1 MRKKKWYKITSII
14 CLSLIL
20 LSIIVYFLQHAQ
32 LFLVLNGEPE
42 MNVPVYSPFEDPGAY
57 NRMNKKTVLGEGEVD
72 TSKLGEYKLEY
83 KAFLQKIERTVT
95 VVDDTAP
102 SVVLNAPSYIQVPV
116 GTDISADSAVA
127 HDNFDQNI
135 TAVIS
140 QGIPAGQA
148 GTFEVIYSA
157 TDSSGNVGEVRQTV
171 NVVDDDFHYENEIHN
186 NVSLA
191 QSRVDKIIAY
201 LNELYRSMVYLDAR
215 DMSGFYSED
224 GAQYAY
230 KMQKG
235 LEYLITTRNLSGN
248 SLYLDDC
255 SYDITIDR
263 TDYAG
268 TGLCVRVYEDSTVK
282 FHYLNGEESKQHNV
296 LSKFYFDY
304 NGDLTQ
310 VYREEGFY
318 LAFDKE
324 DMELGDN
331 YKDELDKLYMDYLEA
346 YMEQQDNRASDRSE
360 VNSGKAQGA
369 NLSASNPY
377 DRDAAAE
384 YADDYAMFR
393 NWRYPDYE
401 SNCMNFVSQVI
412 HAGGVP
418 IDHTGTYQWKNY
430 DLAEDHSD
438 SETGFTYEFI
448 RISYFNKYLENTADP
463 PKMVVE
469 RDLNLWLGEKG
480 DIVYVGMD
488 GYDYDDYPHVV
499 IIAAPV
505 YNEEG
510 ELIDFLIDGNTN
522 DQYHYPLSASCYIYR
537 RLAKVHGYN

>member
-1 MRKKKWYKITSII
+1 MRNKKWYKITSII

-20 LSIIVYFLQHAQ
+20 LSIIVYALQHAQ
-32 LFLVLNGEPE
+32 LFLVLNGEAE
-42 MNVPVYSPFEDPGAY
+42 MTVPVYSPFEDPGAY

-127 HDNFDQNI
+127 YDNFDQNI

-215 DMSGFYSED
+215 DMSGFYSKD

-346 YMEQQDNRASDRSE
+346 YMEQQ
-360 VNSGKAQGA
+360 
-369 NLSASNPY
+369 
-377 DRDAAAE
+377 
-384 YADDYAMFR
+384 
-393 NWRYPDYE
+393 
-401 SNCMNFVSQVI
+401 
-412 HAGGVP
+412 
-418 IDHTGTYQWKNY
+418 
-430 DLAEDHSD
+430 
-438 SETGFTYEFI
+438 
-448 RISYFNKYLENTADP
+448 
-463 PKMVVE
+463 
-469 RDLNLWLGEKG
+469 
-480 DIVYVGMD
+480 
-488 GYDYDDYPHVV
+488 
-499 IIAAPV
+499 
-505 YNEEG
+505 
-510 ELIDFLIDGNTN
+510 
-522 DQYHYPLSASCYIYR
+522 
-537 RLAKVHGYN
+537 